1 MKAKDYPQINRSE
14 EGLSLLDF
22 REGKVHRFVSDSIG
36 LRAQAHNTA
45 PVHAC

>member
-1 MKAKDYPQINRSE
+1 MKAKDYPQISRS
-14 EGLSLLDF
+14 EGLSLLDL
-22 REGKVHRFVSDSIG
+22 REGKVHRVVSDSIG